1 MAKSTAKVN
10 PKKSVG
16 RYVTPEVR
24 GRVTKRQN
32 QGTKKSPRWF
42 GFLILGLLVFGIA
55 VITLN
60 YLSVLPGSTSAWY
73 LAVGLVS
80 MFGGFY
86 LATRY
91 K

>member
-1 MAKSTAKVN
+1 MAKTPAKSN

-16 RYVTPEVR
+16 RYVAPEVR
-24 GRVTKRQN
+24 GRITRGRPRN
-32 QGTKKSPRWF
+32 ADHSPRWY
-42 GFLILGLLVFGIA
+42 GWLILGLLLLGIL
-55 VITLN
+55 VIVLN

-73 LAVGLVS
+73 LAGGLVS
-80 MFGGFY
+80 MFAGFY

>member
-1 MAKSTAKVN
+1 MAKPTAKTN

-16 RYVTPEVR
+16 RYVDAEAR
-24 GRVTKRQN
+24 GRVTKARPRSADH
-32 QGTKKSPRWF
+32 SPKWF
-42 GFLILGLLVFGIA
+42 GWLILGLLLFGIV

-80 MFGGFY
+80 MFSGFY